1 MFAFLDPLRDL
12 TIFAVLFRFIYAVIC
27 GTALGFERSY
37 KNKPAGFRTHILVCT
52 AACTATLTG
61 LYMYLDM
68 GMPADISRIG
78 GQVITGMSFL
88 GAGTIFVTNKN
99 TVKGL
104 TTAAGLWTAAIAG
117 VAIGSGFYEGALV
130 TVILVLI
137 AQTYFSEVRNKITY
151 HPEFRIAVS
160 YYTRKNLDAI
170 IRSLKDRNLSITNLQ
185 ITSNSESA
193 PPVYSAL
200 ISIRQRGTLDRKK
213 LIEEINRSEGI
224 ISAEEF

>member
-12 TIFAVLFRFIYAVIC
+12 TFVAVLFRFIFAFLC
-27 GTALGFERSY
+27 GTALGWERSY

-88 GAGTIFVTNKN
+88 GAGTIFISNKN

-117 VAIGSGFYEGALV
+117 VAIGSGFYEGAFV

-151 HPEFRIAVS
+151 HPEFRIVVS
-160 YYTRKNLDAI
+160 YYNRQNLDKI
-170 IRSLKDRNLSITNLQ
+170 IRFLKDKNLSITNLQ
-185 ITSNSESA
+185 ITSSA
-193 PPVYSAL
+193 DANVPIYSAL
-200 ISIRQRGTLDRKK
+200 ISIRQRGTLDRKE
-213 LIEEINRSEGI
+213 LLAEINESEGI